1 VDPAPPAQRP
11 GRRWKGRI
19 LRYQYIPVGVA
30 GGFLLSGVLS
40 MADTRRAV
48 SATLP
53 SLLVIASVMV
63 ITECARRLGVMDG
76 MASGLLRMARG
87 SRWRLYCLVF
97 LLSAATASALNND
110 SAVLLLAPVVVV
122 VARRC
127 YPTTPDSTAI
137 LAMVVFMAAGV
148 APLVVSNPMNLIV
161 AQYAGLG
168 FNQYAR
174 HMIPVALAGWAAA
187 FGAMLW
193 AFRRRLAIPP
203 DLNGADRVP
212 ERRHPG
218 AVRATAL
225 LVLVL
230 ASYPVAAALQV
241 PLAAVGALGG
251 LAFLLLCARHGGGSP
266 WQVAAAGIAWEI
278 LVFLAAVSIVGRG
291 LAELGV
297 VDRLRT
303 LYGEHGTTGIAAVS
317 ALGSAVLNNHP
328 MSLLNVLALK
338 PVDPTRPT
346 PVLAALVGGNL
357 GPRLLPWGSLAGL
370 LWFRMMKDLQVDVSL
385 RRFMAVGALL
395 TLVSMPLCL
404 LVLAISA

>member
-1 VDPAPPAQRP
+1 
-11 GRRWKGRI
+11 
-19 LRYQYIPVGVA
+19 
-30 GGFLLSGVLS
+30 
-40 MADTRRAV
+40 
-48 SATLP
+48 
-53 SLLVIASVMV
+53 
-63 ITECARRLGVMDG
+63 
-76 MASGLLRMARG
+76 
-87 SRWRLYCLVF
+87 
-97 LLSAATASALNND
+97 
-110 SAVLLLAPVVVV
+110 
-122 VARRC
+122 
-127 YPTTPDSTAI
+127 
-137 LAMVVFMAAGV
+137 
-148 APLVVSNPMNLIV
+148 
-161 AQYAGLG
+161 
-168 FNQYAR
+168 
-174 HMIPVALAGWAAA
+174 
-187 FGAMLW
+187 
-193 AFRRRLAIPP
+193 
-203 DLNGADRVP
+203 
-212 ERRHPG
+212 
-218 AVRATAL
+218 
-225 LVLVL
+225 VL

-266 WQVAAAGIAWEI
+266 WQVAGAGIAWEI

-303 LYGEHGTTGIAAVS
+303 FYGEHGTAGIAAVS